1 MGSEST
7 VLLKEDVEQLTALC
21 AQLHRDSNSKTIV
34 LIDKSGQYIAS
45 SGHVAELD
53 LTSLAS
59 LTAGNMA
66 ATSGLAELIGE
77 ADFPNVFHEGQRES
91 MHLSLVSDRA
101 ILVVVFDRRTSLG
114 LVRLRVKKMT
124 DAMGQVFDTVTRRGA
139 DAQGKNPLAE
149 MTDDDLDKLFDA

>member
-1 MGSEST
+1 MGTEST

-21 AQLHRDSNSKTIV
+21 AQLHRDSNSKTVV

-45 SGHVAELD
+45 SGAITGLD

-124 DAMGQVFDTVTRRGA
+124 DSMAKVFETVSQRSVGSAGQ
-139 DAQGKNPLAE
+139 NPLAD
-149 MTDDDLDKLFDA
+149 MTDDDLDKLFDG

>member
-1 MGSEST
+1 LGSQST
-7 VLLKEDVEQLTALC
+7 VLLKEDVEQLTAFC
-21 AQLHRDSNSKTIV
+21 AQLHRDSNSKTVV

-45 SGHVAELD
+45 SGTVGELD

-101 ILVVVFDRRTSLG
+101 ILVVIFDRRTSLG

-124 DAMGQVFDTVTRRGA
+124 DAMAGVFKTVSERKTA
-139 DAQGKNPLAE
+139 AAVQNPLAD

>member
-21 AQLHRDSNSKTIV
+21 SQLHRDSNSKTVV

-45 SGHVAELD
+45 SGQVAELD

-59 LTAGNMA
+59 LLTAGNMA

-77 ADFPNVFHEGQRES
+77 ADFSKCFP
-91 MHLSLVSDRA
+91 
-101 ILVVVFDRRTSLG
+101 
-114 LVRLRVKKMT
+114 
-124 DAMGQVFDTVTRRGA
+124 
-139 DAQGKNPLAE
+139 
-149 MTDDDLDKLFDA
+149 

>member
-1 MGSEST
+1 MGSQST
-7 VLLKEDVEQLTALC
+7 VLLKEDVEQLTTLC
-21 AQLHRDSNSKTIV
+21 AQLHRDSNSKTVV

-45 SGHVAELD
+45 SGTVADLD

-91 MHLSLVSDRA
+91 MHLSLVGDRA

-124 DAMGQVFDTVTRRGA
+124 DAMKQVFETVSGRGA
-139 DAQGKNPLAE
+139 GAVGQNPLAD

>member
-1 MGSEST
+1 LGNEST
-7 VLLKEDVEQLTALC
+7 VLMKEDVEQLTSLC
-21 AQLHRDSNSKTIV
+21 GQLHRDSNSKSVI

-45 SGHVAELD
+45 SGQVASLD

-66 ATSGLAELIGE
+66 ATSGLAALIGE
-77 ADFPNVFHEGQRES
+77 ADFPNVFHEGERES
-91 MHLSLVSDRA
+91 MHLSLVSNRA

-124 DAMGQVFDTVTRRGA
+124 DAMGKVFDVVSKRAVAKG
-139 DAQGKNPLAE
+139 DQNPLAG
-149 MTDDDLDKLFDA
+149 MTDDDLDKLFEM

>member
-1 MGSEST
+1 MGSQST
-7 VLLKEDVEQLTALC
+7 VLLKNDVEQLTALC
-21 AQLHRDSNSKTIV
+21 AQLHRDSNSKTVV

-45 SGHVAELD
+45 SGTVGELD

-77 ADFPNVFHEGQRES
+77 ADFPNVFHEGERES

-101 ILVVVFDRRTSLG
+101 ILVVIFDRRTSLG

-124 DAMGQVFDTVTRRGA
+124 DAMTAVFETVSRRKTGEA
-139 DAQGKNPLAE
+139 VQNPLAD

>member
-34 LIDKSGQYIAS
+34 LIDKRGKYIAS
-45 SGHVAELD
+45 SGQVAELD

-77 ADFPNVFHEGQRES
+77 ADFQTYSTKDNVKACTYHWS
-91 MHLSLVSDRA
+91 
-101 ILVVVFDRRTSLG
+101 
-114 LVRLRVKKMT
+114 
-124 DAMGQVFDTVTRRGA
+124 VTARS
-139 DAQGKNPLAE
+139 
-149 MTDDDLDKLFDA
+149 

>member
-45 SGHVAELD
+45 SGQVAELD

-66 ATSGLAELIGE
+66 ATSGLAEELIGE

-139 DAQGKNPLAE
+139 DAQGKIRWR
-149 MTDDDLDKLFDA
+149 K

>member
-1 MGSEST
+1 MIELRCVDPRVLGIAFHRNEDLSVQSKVKAARADLGSEST

-45 SGHVAELD
+45 SGQVAELD

-91 MHLSLVSDRA
+91 MHLL
-101 ILVVVFDRRTSLG
+101 LG
-114 LVRLRVKKMT
+114 
-124 DAMGQVFDTVTRRGA
+124 Q
-139 DAQGKNPLAE
+139 
-149 MTDDDLDKLFDA
+149 